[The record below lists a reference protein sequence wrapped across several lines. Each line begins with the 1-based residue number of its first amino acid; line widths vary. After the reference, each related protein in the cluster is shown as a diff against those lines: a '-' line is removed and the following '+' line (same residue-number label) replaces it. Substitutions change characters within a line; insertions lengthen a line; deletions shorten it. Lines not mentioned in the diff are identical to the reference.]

1 MPTTKKSYR
10 HSYVRKTVFT
20 LVPILFIAVSI
31 VLGVTNLDTIRQL
44 LIGAAGEPANIIV
57 DTQAILGPM
66 PRPWRNLAQGGESNN
81 WRLQPLIS
89 QVKALKPEY
98 IRIDHVYDFY
108 EIVSR
113 DGSGR
118 LQYNWTKI
126 DPVVSDIL
134 ATGAKPYIA
143 LSYMPSAIAVNGDIV
158 SKSNNWGEYQQV
170 IQRTIEHFSKER
182 GIEDVNYEVWNE
194 PDLFGKWSIGNYLMM
209 YSFASRGAQQAAANG
224 SKAFKFGGPATTA
237 LYRNWIKQLLG
248 YVARNNLR
256 LDFIS
261 WHRYAR
267 NIDSYRNDF
276 SDIKNWLS
284 ASPQFSNVELHI
296 TEWGHNSD
304 IDPGYD
310 TSYGAA
316 FTAAVAIEMVGNIQR
331 GFVFEIQDGK
341 GPSEYWGR
349 WGLFT
354 HGDYG
359 AHAKPRYYALKF
371 IDSNTGPERVSILG
385 KGSWVKGMAS
395 HNGDSTTV
403 VLANYDSA
411 GQHAENVPVTFKSL
425 AGANFVIQQLFL
437 DGRSLRQEVATTAA
451 ELQTFG
457 VMAPNSVAAVTITPA
472 QTATQSVVE
481 AGTAIDSATTSQP

>member
-237 LYRNWIKQLLG
+237 LYRN
-248 YVARNNLR
+248 
-256 LDFIS
+256 
-261 WHRYAR
+261 
-267 NIDSYRNDF
+267 
-276 SDIKNWLS
+276 
-284 ASPQFSNVELHI
+284 
-296 TEWGHNSD
+296 
-304 IDPGYD
+304 
-310 TSYGAA
+310 
-316 FTAAVAIEMVGNIQR
+316 
-331 GFVFEIQDGK
+331 
-341 GPSEYWGR
+341 
-349 WGLFT
+349 
-354 HGDYG
+354 
-359 AHAKPRYYALKF
+359 
-371 IDSNTGPERVSILG
+371 
-385 KGSWVKGMAS
+385 
-395 HNGDSTTV
+395 
-403 VLANYDSA
+403 
-411 GQHAENVPVTFKSL
+411 
-425 AGANFVIQQLFL
+425 
-437 DGRSLRQEVATTAA
+437 
-451 ELQTFG
+451 
-457 VMAPNSVAAVTITPA
+457 
-472 QTATQSVVE
+472 
-481 AGTAIDSATTSQP
+481 